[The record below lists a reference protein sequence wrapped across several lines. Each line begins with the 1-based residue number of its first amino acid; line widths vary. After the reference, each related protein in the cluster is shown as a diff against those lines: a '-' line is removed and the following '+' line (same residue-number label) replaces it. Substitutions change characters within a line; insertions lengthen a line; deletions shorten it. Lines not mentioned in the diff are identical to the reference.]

1 MSFDK
6 MYSND
11 AFRINW
17 EIIDRH
23 EGFSRRF
30 GMTSHNA
37 EVKSDYNVG
46 NNEVSIDQVLFEV
59 ELTLNAIIHELLHGA
74 SDDDYVRVSINNE
87 LLDYEI
93 YTPFRKCDIFT
104 TEMIMSEI
112 VKVVQSKKE
121 FLLHGLLDIDVIHVK
136 PTGIGGGAGGSKW
149 KKSVVDINSW
159 KRNSKKVICVKK
171 DSSNLCVA
179 RSLVVCKAYE
189 DGIKGNKWR
198 RIRDDFEQ
206 TQYKEALKL
215 CKDSNVII
223 KDNRISNE
231 DFDKFQSFLS
241 PEYQIVIVMAPKN
254 YYYVGN
260 INANKQ
266 LYLFLSENHC
276 DALLSIK
283 AF

>member
-1 MSFDK
+1 MSFVK
-6 MYSND
+6 MNSND

-17 EIIDRH
+17 VIIDRH
-23 EGFSRRF
+23 EGYSRKF
-30 GMTSHNA
+30 GIISHNA
-37 EVKSDYNVG
+37 KVKCDYNVG
-46 NNEVSIDQVLFEV
+46 NNEVSIDRVLFEV
-59 ELTLNAIIHELLHGA
+59 EFTLNAIVHELLKGA
-74 SDDDYVRVSINNE
+74 SDDDYVRVSINND

-112 VKVVQSKKE
+112 AKAAQSKKD

-149 KKSVVDINSW
+149 KKSVVDIDSW
-159 KRNSKKVICVKK
+159 KRNSKKVICVAK

-198 RIRDDFEQ
+198 RIRDDIEQ

-215 CKDSNVII
+215 CEDSNVII
-223 KDNRISNE
+223 KNNGISRE
-231 DFDKFQSFLS
+231 DFDKFQNFLS
-241 PEYQIVIVMAPKN
+241 PEYQIIVVMATKSF
-254 YYYVGN
+254 YYV
-260 INANKQ
+260 
-266 LYLFLSENHC
+266 
-276 DALLSIK
+276 
-283 AF
+283 